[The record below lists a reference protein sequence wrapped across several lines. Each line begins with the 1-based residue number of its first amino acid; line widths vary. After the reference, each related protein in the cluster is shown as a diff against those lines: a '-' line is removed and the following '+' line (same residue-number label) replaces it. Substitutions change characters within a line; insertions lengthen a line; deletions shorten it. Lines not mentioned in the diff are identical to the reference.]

1 MLKGLVL
8 SEDGLGETP
17 GPGCPR
23 DAAVLGRGQASI
35 MLPGPTELFSGTQVS
50 GPQQAASFIFA
61 KGPLGSLF
69 PSGPGA
75 AGEPFSLPFPF
86 EVQLP
91 ARDGFQHSVR
101 GFPCFRA
108 AWCPD

>member
-1 MLKGLVL
+1 MV
-8 SEDGLGETP
+8 
-17 GPGCPR
+17 
-23 DAAVLGRGQASI
+23 
-35 MLPGPTELFSGTQVS
+35 PGPTELFSGTQVS
-50 GPQQAASFIFA
+50 GPRQAASFISA

-69 PSGPGA
+69 PSGSGA